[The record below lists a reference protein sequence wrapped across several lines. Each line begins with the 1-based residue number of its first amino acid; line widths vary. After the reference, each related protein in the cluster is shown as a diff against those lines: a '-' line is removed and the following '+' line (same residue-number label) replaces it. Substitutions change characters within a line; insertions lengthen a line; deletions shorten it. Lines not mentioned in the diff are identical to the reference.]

1 VFRIQI
7 PHHSFTVRFHC
18 VKKKPPMVWFADD
31 FTQIMDV
38 GGFSRD
44 YSLLADLAGHEYFA
58 IHRDAILPR
67 TEWVRPDG
75 WVLQETQGFHGPAI
89 GVSGGSHLGI
99 PAS

>member
-1 VFRIQI
+1 MKPGSGVVEVSQGVSHPDPPSLI
-7 PHHSFTVRFHC
+7 HCTV
-18 VKKKPPMVWFADD
+18 
-31 FTQIMDV
+31 
-38 GGFSRD
+38 
-44 YSLLADLAGHEYFA
+44 SLRQEKAANADLAGHEYFA